1 EKEAELERHR
11 EEEENRIMADLERK
25 ERRELE
31 RERERMLEAQQL
43 EWERQQREEEEKIQR
58 EENDRRY
65 HDDSRIADRERNM
78 SFDPLLYMK
87 NVEEADKF
95 LEQAML
101 SNPYEALQLENE
113 WWDMNPYMEEF
124 RDRLNEPRRQEAWER
139 HQQLLYEQEGDLDIA
154 KFYYIE
160 AIQYTDYNSV
170 QHEYLLG
177 KINMINQMI
186 DFQKAEIRMS
196 RDFEIARQQ
205 DVETARAYKTVNRMQ
220 DNH

>member
-1 EKEAELERHR
+1 
-11 EEEENRIMADLERK
+11 
-25 ERRELE
+25 
-31 RERERMLEAQQL
+31 
-43 EWERQQREEEEKIQR
+43 
-58 EENDRRY
+58 
-65 HDDSRIADRERNM
+65 
-78 SFDPLLYMK
+78 
-87 NVEEADKF
+87 
-95 LEQAML
+95 
-101 SNPYEALQLENE
+101 
-113 WWDMNPYMEEF
+113 DMNPYMEEF
-124 RDRLNEPRRQEAWER
+124 RDQLNEPRRQEAWER

-205 DVETARAYKTVNRMQ
+205 DVETARAYKAVNRMQ
-220 DNH
+220 DNHDRAAISYHVLTQDYMYPNLNSTVENSANALQRQYEFENRLNQADQQLSMDNAVTGYTTNIAMSAILDDSKTTEKFANNSMGLNFFTFSGFASIPVVAND